1 MKDRYLYSAKR
12 TDNGEWVEG
21 FYFCMVHDDGR
32 HIHHFIMPLGT
43 DLSLGTPIEKIQV
56 EVDPSTICQCTGLKD
71 KNGKL
76 IWENDV
82 IKYADMITKTEKIYK
97 IEWNETH
104 ASFVRLHKSEM
115 GLQYLHIDEFI
126 AHKCEVIASEIV
138 NVKNINVGTDDV
150 CEWRKRKEEWESQC
164 DYYIE
169 EKWFPIMFQ
178 TTLDEYYCPYCG
190 KKIKV
195 VE

>member
-12 TDNGEWVEG
+12 TDNGEWVQG
-21 FYFCMVHDDGR
+21 DLVH
-32 HIHHFIMPLGT
+32 
-43 DLSLGTPIEKIQV
+43 SVYKINDTCVGKYGSNVGMHQV
-56 EVDPSTICQCTGLKD
+56 DESTVCQCTGLKD

-126 AHKCEVIASEIV
+126 ANKCEVIASEIV